1 MCIEVTTTE
10 VFGYSEAERCKR
22 IDAVGD
28 IYKNKVNLLN
38 GAAQKM
44 MGALKAEEDPA
55 KKQNI
60 QMKVMDILDKGED
73 FKRRALSYI
82 ALKDNK
88 W

>member
-1 MCIEVTTTE
+1 MCTEVSTTE
-10 VFGYSEAERCKR
+10 IFGYSEAERCKR
-22 IDAVGD
+22 IDAIGD

-55 KKQNI
+55 KKQSI

>member
-1 MCIEVTTTE
+1 MCTEVTTTE

-55 KKQNI
+55 KK
-60 QMKVMDILDKGED
+60 
-73 FKRRALSYI
+73 
-82 ALKDNK
+82 
-88 W
+88 